1 MVTEKGKIRK
11 RMFSTKMGKQG
22 DQAIYRKAKV
32 KKLIEKDA
40 FNTTYQRTI
49 N

>member
-1 MVTEKGKIRK
+1 
-11 RMFSTKMGKQG
+11 MFSTKMGKQG

-40 FNTTYQRTI
+40 LKHHLSEKYKLKTARCHL
-49 N
+49 